1 MLLFDDDEEE
11 EVEIRTTWHSL
22 SEQPSVLK
30 YFLLVHLSLTL
41 CFAATGVRRVVKVN
55 PRRRRRSM
63 EMLLARVMVEV
74 EWW

>member
-1 MLLFDDDEEE
+1 MLLFDDDDDEE

-41 CFAATGVRRVVKVN
+41 WVAVTGVRRVVKVK
-55 PRRRRRSM
+55 PRRRRSM

>member
-1 MLLFDDDEEE
+1 M
-11 EVEIRTTWHSL
+11 
-22 SEQPSVLK
+22 LK

-41 CFAATGVRRVVKVN
+41 WVAVTGVRRAVKVR
-55 PRRRRRSM
+55 PRRRRM

>member
-1 MLLFDDDEEE
+1 M
-11 EVEIRTTWHSL
+11 
-22 SEQPSVLK
+22 LK

-41 CFAATGVRRVVKVN
+41 CLAVTGMRRVVKVK
-55 PRRRRRSM
+55 PRRRRM

>member
-1 MLLFDDDEEE
+1 MLLFDDADDDE
-11 EVEIRTTWHSL
+11 VKIRTTWHSL

-30 YFLLVHLSLTL
+30 YFLLVHGSLTS

-55 PRRRRRSM
+55 PRRRRSM

>member
-1 MLLFDDDEEE
+1 MLLFDDDDDDDD

-22 SEQPSVLK
+22 FEQPSVLK

-41 CFAATGVRRVVKVN
+41 WVAVTGVRRVVKVK
-55 PRRRRRSM
+55 PRRRRM
-63 EMLLARVMVEV
+63 GMLLRRVMVEV